1 VDPAS
6 AISTHIQS
14 IDPTVVIDSITNDFN
29 LGQVATVGQLADAC
43 LVFVNADSGEGYI
56 TVDGNA
62 GDRTNIT
69 LWHGGEALIAA
80 AAAVCDNTIVVQHVV
95 GPVTVEAWIDDPN
108 VTAVLHAGLPG
119 QESGNA
125 IVDILFADSTQ
136 ATNPS
141 GRLPYTIA
149 KQRTDYPADVLYSST
164 MQTPQI
170 TYEEGVNID
179 YKCVVVLLAPLWDLN

>member
-1 VDPAS
+1 MV
-6 AISTHIQS
+6 IQS
-14 IDPTVVIDSITNDFN
+14 VLDDFN
-29 LGQVATVGQLADAC
+29 TTQVSTVASTADTC
-43 LVFVNADSGEGYI
+43 IVFVNADSGEGYI

-69 LWHGGEALIAA
+69 LWNNGEALIAA
-80 AAAVCDNTIVVQHVV
+80 AAAACANTIVVQHVV
-95 GPVTVEAWIDDPN
+95 GPVLVESWINHPN

-125 IVDILFADSTQ
+125 LVDVLFSDGPQ

-149 KQRTDYPADVLYSST
+149 KQRTDYAADVLYSSNAV
-164 MQTPQI
+164 TPQI
-170 TYEEGVNID
+170 TYTEGVNID
-179 YKCVVVLLAPLWDLN
+179 YRYAHSVRGDTNY